1 MRRPLTVSV
10 TLLLLSA
17 GLATA
22 AALELRPPRAQACA
36 IAWRE
41 GTPAPRIQGEE
52 ALIVWEPNAQREHF
66 IRRANFAGAS
76 GDFGFLVPTPTR
88 PELAEADDGVF
99 AKLAKI
105 YTYVPPPPPPSNSR
119 SRSADGLYAS
129 AALAPVQVLEQ
140 RRVAGL
146 DASVLAATDAAA
158 LNRWLGDHHYPS
170 RPGLTQWLAGYV
182 AKGYFITAFRFVAP
196 TDGSVVKSSAVRLTF
211 TTQRPF
217 YPYAEPTDSP
227 RTTSRGFRLNVIA
240 PTRMDGLVGTRAWSA
255 RTGYSGRPG
264 NLREVLRGV
273 VPGASLGAGPWL
285 TTFDEPNTQRGAD
298 DLWLVR
304 TRATR
309 GVRASITRSMAP

>member
-1 MRRPLTVSV
+1 MRRPLTRSV

-17 GLATA
+17 SLATTA
-22 AALELRPPRAQACA
+22 AIQLRPPRVQACA

-41 GTPAPRIQGEE
+41 GTAAPRIQGEE
-52 ALIVWEPNAQREHF
+52 ALIVWEPSAQREHF

-105 YTYVPPPPPPSNSR
+105 YTYVPPPPPPSDSNSR
-119 SRSADGLYAS
+119 SARGLRAS
-129 AALAPVQVLEQ
+129 AVSQVQVLEQ

-170 RPGLTQWLAGYV
+170 RPGLTRWLAGYI

-227 RTTSRGFRLNVIA
+227 RTSGRGFRLNVIA
-240 PTRMDGLVGTRAWSA
+240 PARMDGLVGTRAWSA

-264 NLREVLRGV
+264 NLREVLSGV
-273 VPGASLGAGPWL
+273 VPAASLGAGPWL
-285 TTFDEPNTQRGAD
+285 TTFDEPSTQRGAD

-304 TRATR
+304 SRATL
-309 GVRASITRSMAP
+309 GVRASITSSMAP